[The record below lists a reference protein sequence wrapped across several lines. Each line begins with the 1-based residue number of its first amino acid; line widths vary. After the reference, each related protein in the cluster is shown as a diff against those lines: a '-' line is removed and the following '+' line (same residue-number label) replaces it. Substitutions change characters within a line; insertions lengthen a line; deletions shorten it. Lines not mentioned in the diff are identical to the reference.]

1 MSAPSL
7 SAPVH
12 DEDVS
17 LPTGASNISFVRRPD
32 ALRLTVY

>member
-17 LPTGASNISFVRRPD
+17 LPTGASNISFVRRD
-32 ALRLTVY
+32 VLLRLTAY